1 MRCGIAAYTSFLVEG
16 IRKVSPKTHVR
27 IIAEREA
34 LAVKE
39 EFFEVVPC
47 WSREENYVKQI
58 LTHLDD
64 VDILHIQH
72 EYSIYKFDDRLP
84 TLLQK
89 TPQRIRTVSYT
100 HLTLPTN

>member
-1 MRCGIAAYTSFLVEG
+1 MQDLSEAKIAYISTYYPQRCGIAAYTSFLVEG

-27 IIAEREA
+27 IIAEKEA

-47 WSREENYVKQI
+47 WSREENYVEQI

-64 VDILHIQH
+64 VDILHI
-72 EYSIYKFDDRLP
+72 P
-84 TLLQK
+84 
-89 TPQRIRTVSYT
+89 VSYT